1 MKLRLR
7 DIGNLATLALVAT
20 ALSQFAIPVKNAN
33 AQTELRFGHIF
44 SPKDPTHKGAEKFA
58 QLTEEFS
65 QGRVTVK
72 IFPSAQLGNNRKLFG
87 LVRSGGI
94 DISVTPYPLLADAV
108 PELNVYTAGYVYSG
122 WEDLKKVLDHPKF
135 GQAWNKEL
143 LKKSGLRVL
152 DSYFFGART
161 LTTTKV
167 AVKSPADLKGL
178 KIRAVPNKMSLAVVS
193 GLGGTPTPVP
203 FPELFQGLRQGVVDG
218 QENPVPT
225 IWAQK
230 FYEVQKYLVL
240 TRHQL
245 IPVAYL
251 INDKV
256 WQKLDARD
264 RDAVAR
270 AAKEGAAVTTNLN
283 VENEK
288 ALIKQLAAKGMT
300 VIGLEDGLQ
309 LDAFKKSV
317 RANVEKEFEGK
328 IWPAGLLDKI
338 QALIN

>member
-7 DIGNLATLALVAT
+7 DTGKLATMALVAM
-20 ALSQFAIPVKNAN
+20 ALSQFALPVKNAT

-44 SPKDPTHKGAEKFA
+44 SPNDPTHKGAEKFA
-58 QLTEEFS
+58 EMAEKFS
-65 QGRVTVK
+65 EGRVTVK

-87 LVRSGGI
+87 LVRSGGME
-94 DISVTPYPLLADAV
+94 ISVTPYPLLADAV

-122 WEDLKKVLDHPKF
+122 WKDLKKVLDHPDF
-135 GQAWNKEL
+135 GQTWNKEL

-161 LTTTKV
+161 LTTTKTV
-167 AVKSPADLKGL
+167 VKSPSDLKGL

-230 FYEVQKYLVL
+230 FHEVQKYLVL

-251 INDKV
+251 INDKT

-264 RDAVAR
+264 RDAVVR
-270 AAKEGAAVTTNLN
+270 AAREGAALTTDLNLK
-283 VENEK
+283 NEK
-288 ALIKQLAAKGMT
+288 ALIEQLATKGMT
-300 VIGLEDGLQ
+300 IIGPEDGLQ
-309 LDAFKKSV
+309 LEAFKKSV
-317 RANVEKEFEGK
+317 RAEVRKEFEGK

-338 QALIN
+338 QALVN